1 MTRMRIAAWF
11 LAALAPAIAA
21 AQDVVKVGIV
31 APFSGP
37 FAVYGQQFQ
46 RGVDL
51 YLEEIQSRAGN
62 TRIEVIYRDESGG
75 PERVRQVSQELI
87 VRDGA
92 QILGGY
98 VFTPSALAIAP
109 LVTQAK
115 TPTVIFN
122 AATGMITRRS
132 PYFARVSHTQW
143 AGAGTIAE
151 WAAKNGVKE
160 AYVAVSDYAPGHDAR
175 DGFKQIF
182 TKLGGKIVGEVNIP
196 LATTDFGP
204 FMQRIRDAKPG
215 AVYVFMPVGPPS
227 VSFVKTFAAFGMA
240 KDGVRL
246 LGTGETDE
254 LDLAAIGEQALGM
267 ITSYHYSPYL
277 DNPENARYVAAFR
290 KKYGANAMP
299 NFAST
304 AAYDGMRAIADV
316 IAKLGAKIDGDKAM
330 DALKGWRAAS
340 PRGPIQ
346 IDPVERDIVQT
357 QYIRRVQK
365 VGDAMGNIAF
375 DKFDAVKDPW
385 KLLNP
390 PQ

>member
-1 MTRMRIAAWF
+1 MMKRLLLCTA
-11 LAALAPAIAA
+11 LAAAPFAAPA
-21 AQDVVKVGIV
+21 QEVVKVGIV

-46 RGVDL
+46 RGMEL
-51 YLEEIQSRAGN
+51 YLEEIGGKAGN
-62 TRIEVIYRDESGG
+62 AKIELVLRDESGG
-75 PERVRQVSQELI
+75 PEKVRQVTQELI

-109 LVTQAK
+109 LVTQSK

-122 AATGMITRRS
+122 AATGMVTRRS

-151 WAAKNGVKE
+151 WAAKNGVKG

-175 DGFKQIF
+175 DAFKAIF
-182 TKLGGKIVGEVNIP
+182 AKNGGKIVGEVNIP
-196 LATTDFGP
+196 LQTTDFGP
-204 FMQRIRDAKPG
+204 FMQRIRDAKPE

-227 VSFVKTFAAFGMA
+227 VSFVKTFASYGLA
-240 KDGVRL
+240 KDGVKL

-254 LDLAAIGEQALGM
+254 LDLAAIGEQAIGM

-277 DNPENARYVAAFR
+277 DNAENRRYVAAFR
-290 KKYGANAMP
+290 KKFGETAMP

-316 IAKLGAKIDGDKAM
+316 VARLGTKIDGDKAM
-330 DALKGWRAAS
+330 EVLKGWKAAS

-346 IDPVERDIVQT
+346 IDPVERDIIQT
-357 QYIRRVQK
+357 QYIRRVEK
-365 VGDAMGNIAF
+365 RPEGLANIAF
-375 DKFDAVKDPW
+375 DRFEAVKDPW
-385 KLLNP
+385 KVLNP

>member
-1 MTRMRIAAWF
+1 MLRRWF
-11 LAALAPAIAA
+11 VTVASTLVLQIAA

-37 FAVYGQQFQ
+37 NAVYGEQFK
-46 RGVDL
+46 RGVEL
-51 YLEEIQSRAGN
+51 YLDEIGQKAGN
-62 TRIEVIYRDESGG
+62 SRIEVIYRDESGG
-75 PERVRQVSQELI
+75 PERVRQVTQELI
-87 VRDGA
+87 VRDGV

-109 LVTQAK
+109 VITQSK

-143 AGAGTIAE
+143 SGATTMAE

-160 AYVAVSDYAPGHDAR
+160 AYIAVSDYAPGHDAR
-175 DGFKQIF
+175 EGFKTVF

-204 FMQRIRDAKPG
+204 FMQRIRDAKPA
-215 AVYVFMPVGPPS
+215 AVYVFMPVGPTS
-227 VSFVKTFAAFGMA
+227 VSFVKTFVSYGMA
-240 KDGVRL
+240 KDGVKL
-246 LGTGETDE
+246 MGTGETDE
-254 LDLAAIGEQALGM
+254 LDLAAIGESALGM
-267 ITSYHYSPYL
+267 ITSYHYSPHL
-277 DNPENARYVAAFR
+277 DNAENKRYLEAFR
-290 KKYGANAMP
+290 KKFGPAAMA

-304 AAYDGMRAIADV
+304 AAYDGMHAIADV
-316 IAKLGAKIDGDKAM
+316 VQKLGGKIDGDKAM
-330 DALKGWRAAS
+330 DVLKGWKAAS

-346 IDPVERDIVQT
+346 IDPVERDIIQT

-365 VGDAMGNIAF
+365 IGDGMGNIAF
-375 DKFDAVKDPW
+375 DKFDAIKDPW
-385 KLLNP
+385 KVLNLP
-390 PQ
+390 